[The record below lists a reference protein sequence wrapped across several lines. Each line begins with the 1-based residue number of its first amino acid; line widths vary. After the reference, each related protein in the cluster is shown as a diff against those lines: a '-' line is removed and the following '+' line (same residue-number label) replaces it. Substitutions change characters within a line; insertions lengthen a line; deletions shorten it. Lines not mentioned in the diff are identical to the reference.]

1 MFNCRSFFTLYF
13 FEYKRPLNII
23 EKNWRIII
31 SVLVLIVS
39 VSAKFNFLISTFL
52 LCLIIFHNSIKNK
65 IFLNFIFISA
75 VAFLFFY
82 LPIIL
87 WKFNNFGGNI
97 FQYSYSPVPLNIIG
111 LQEFKT
117 YLVGYGRGK
126 DLIEILFTTKLNQFT
141 NSIGIAF
148 LFLIIINFKERKAL
162 IALILTSIYI
172 LILYN
177 YGQLMGRS
185 FLEPLLWILL
195 ICARY
200 GVLYKLKIF
209 EFLCRAQA
217 FIVIGGIIIGIY
229 SLFPGSLTET
239 LKEKTLSKNANGYA
253 LFKWAN
259 SKLNREDVA
268 FSMHR
273 SISLGKS
280 KFIATDFVPFVDFKD
295 ERSDIFVEVIFKK
308 DPKYLLT
315 YGYSNE
321 KPKLGKF
328 INCVD
333 ELIYYKKNVGRF
345 EARNPLNRGRKYDGY
360 IFKITK
366 TNIPTCIKE

>member
-1 MFNCRSFFTLYF
+1 MRKY
-13 FEYKRPLNII
+13 
-23 EKNWRIII
+23 
-31 SVLVLIVS
+31 
-39 VSAKFNFLISTFL
+39 
-52 LCLIIFHNSIKNK
+52 
-65 IFLNFIFISA
+65 
-75 VAFLFFY
+75 
-82 LPIIL
+82 
-87 WKFNNFGGNI
+87 

-209 EFLCRAQA
+209 EFLCSAS
-217 FIVIGGIIIGIY
+217 IYCNWGIIIEFI
-229 SLFPGSLTET
+229 
-239 LKEKTLSKNANGYA
+239 LS
-253 LFKWAN
+253 F
-259 SKLNREDVA
+259 REV
-268 FSMHR
+268 
-273 SISLGKS
+273 
-280 KFIATDFVPFVDFKD
+280 
-295 ERSDIFVEVIFKK
+295 
-308 DPKYLLT
+308 
-315 YGYSNE
+315 
-321 KPKLGKF
+321 
-328 INCVD
+328 
-333 ELIYYKKNVGRF
+333 
-345 EARNPLNRGRKYDGY
+345 
-360 IFKITK
+360 
-366 TNIPTCIKE
+366 